1 MAQAPVSRSLLT
13 EPTRRQAHSLT
24 VRSALPAPTHA
35 LPQDALF
42 ARGTSAT
49 PDLPSAGKRLP
60 RGLFS
65 PAGPRSGSA
74 SGSKVAPRRGL
85 LHGVD
90 VSSPNGPS
98 AQDTEDDK
106 LGSQPSGVWRI
117 GECTALARRRLC
129 RIALCACCCC
139 TAGSTLVFRHLDS
152 LLSMRSCCF
161 ALAGGGSAERP
172 SAAVTDA
179 ETGPSPAAA
188 CGVNPPLSQVH
199 HRVVRRLDQHEAWGT
214 SRASPSKQGRGADS
228 SSKREGQAAGGTGL
242 SMFSP
247 VKKQRVPL
255 FNESST
261 IKVGATPSKPDAPGE
276 RRASEQLS
284 VGLALAT
291 LDPQQDASG

>member
-1 MAQAPVSRSLLT
+1 
-13 EPTRRQAHSLT
+13 
-24 VRSALPAPTHA
+24 
-35 LPQDALF
+35 
-42 ARGTSAT
+42 
-49 PDLPSAGKRLP
+49 
-60 RGLFS
+60 
-65 PAGPRSGSA
+65 
-74 SGSKVAPRRGL
+74 
-85 LHGVD
+85 
-90 VSSPNGPS
+90 
-98 AQDTEDDK
+98 
-106 LGSQPSGVWRI
+106 
-117 GECTALARRRLC
+117 
-129 RIALCACCCC
+129 
-139 TAGSTLVFRHLDS
+139 
-152 LLSMRSCCF
+152 MRSCCF

-228 SSKREGQAAGGTGL
+228 SSSSKREGQAAGGTGL